1 MNEKKIIMKNYNLT
15 GVALNIELVI
25 AIIRVYAVW
34 CGHSVANKF
43 AHWLKFQSFEKW
55 PNANLTQIDSN

>member
-1 MNEKKIIMKNYNLT
+1 MEKKNYNEELQFDRQCIKYWIGGSDGDT
-15 GVALNIELVI
+15 KSMVWYGVANM
-25 AIIRVYAVW
+25 
-34 CGHSVANKF
+34 F